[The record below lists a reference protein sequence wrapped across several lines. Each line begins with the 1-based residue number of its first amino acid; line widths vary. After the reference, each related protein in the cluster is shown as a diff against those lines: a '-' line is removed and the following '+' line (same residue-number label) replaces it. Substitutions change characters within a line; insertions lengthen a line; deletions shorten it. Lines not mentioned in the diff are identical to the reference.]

1 MNATSITAEGGTSVA
16 SGDATLLGLRP
27 LIRKDISEWL
37 RGKRAWVTALV
48 VTPILG
54 LTAANG
60 WINHWVLTSF
70 PTEAGDGAVTKI
82 VSMAPA
88 DNFMAA
94 IGTQFSLIAAVF
106 ATMSLIVAERD
117 SGTLAW
123 TASKPVSRLSIWLS
137 KWITASAILFVAAV
151 LIPVVVTA
159 VIATA
164 LYGPLDLG
172 IVLLTIVG
180 LQASVILFTAIGLAA
195 GAYARSQAVIVAVGL
210 AALFVPSLVASLF
223 QPINDF
229 LPTSIFGWVLGVGLG
244 QGGSLVTPVAWLV
257 SIVAIVA
264 LAARQMRRMEF

>member
-1 MNATSITAEGGTSVA
+1 MNATSQTAQSGISVA
-16 SGDATLLGLRP
+16 TGDATLLGLRP
-27 LIRKDISEWL
+27 LIRKDVSEWL

-48 VTPILG
+48 VAPILG

-60 WINHWVLTSF
+60 WINQWVLTSF
-70 PTEAGDGAVTKI
+70 PQEAGDSAVSKV
-82 VSMAPA
+82 VSMAPL
-88 DNFMAA
+88 DNFLAA
-94 IGTQFSLIAAVF
+94 IGTQFILVAAVF

-123 TASKPVSRLSIWLS
+123 TASKPVSRFSIWLS

-151 LIPVVVTA
+151 LVPVGITA
-159 VIATA
+159 AIATA
-164 LYGPLDLG
+164 LYGPLDMG
-172 IVLLTIVG
+172 IVLWTIVG
-180 LQASVILFTAIGLAA
+180 LQASVLLFTAIGLAA
-195 GAYARSQAVIVAVGL
+195 GAYARSQAVVVAIGL

-223 QPINDF
+223 EPINDF

-257 SIVAIVA
+257 SIAVIVS